1 MKMDKKERLFYILLA
16 VFVVWLI
23 GVFGGFGWIVAT
35 DVSKLDPMLTL
46 VAGLSVGVVTEF
58 FILALTLSWQFWFRK
73 KGPSETQE

>member
-1 MKMDKKERLFYILLA
+1 MRVDKKERLFYILLA